1 MKPFSKPAGP
11 VPIILL
17 LILTAFSG
25 CAGIGRRLEP
35 PRISFAGIRLE
46 AVSGFETVFQLDLRV
61 MNTAEVPLEIRGID
75 CELEINGKKFATG
88 VSNTA
93 VKIPSFG
100 TEVVSVRVYASVL
113 DMVRGVRG
121 LPEKERID
129 YRLRGKVRLG
139 GGAIPPVIPFNAA
152 GSLSAEDLR

>member
-1 MKPFSKPAGP
+1 MKPLSKPAGP
-11 VPIILL
+11 VAVLLL

-46 AVSGFETVFQLDLRV
+46 AVSGFETVFKLDLRV
-61 MNTAEVPLEIRGID
+61 INTASVALTLEGID
-75 CELEINGKKFATG
+75 CELDINGKKFATG
-88 VSNTA
+88 VSNAA

-100 TEVVSVRVYASVL
+100 TDVVSVRVYASVL
-113 DMVRGVRG
+113 DMLRGLRG
-121 LPEKERID
+121 LPGQERID